1 MEEYYAKSIGLV
13 FFCFFGF
20 LFLTFLSGSLWLIL
34 SYLDNEKIGN
44 YLSRVSETHSC
55 DLLYWILL
63 LEAMSNF
70 SNLVHKKRRFELV
83 FFGQLK
89 TGHNSRT
96 KSKILK
102 KVLLQEFLLDM
113 QRVKA
118 RVTRFQLRFLSFK
131 KSPIWVQRIFVW
143 LSTGGAL
150 WSETSSFWLV
160 LFSNFKK

>member
-13 FFCFFGF
+13 FFWFLWF
-20 LFLTFLSGSLWLIL
+20 LFLTFLSGSLQLIL

-44 YLSRVSETHSC
+44 YLSIVSETHSC

-63 LEAMSNF
+63 LEVMSNF
-70 SNLVHKKRRFELV
+70 SNLVHKKKEV
-83 FFGQLK
+83 CACCNDQSK
-89 TGHNSRT
+89 TGDNSRT

-102 KVLLQEFLLDM
+102 TILLQEFLLDM

-118 RVTRFQLRFLSFK
+118 RLTSFQLRFL
-131 KSPIWVQRIFVW
+131 SPIWVQRIFVW
-143 LSTGGAL
+143 LSTEWAL